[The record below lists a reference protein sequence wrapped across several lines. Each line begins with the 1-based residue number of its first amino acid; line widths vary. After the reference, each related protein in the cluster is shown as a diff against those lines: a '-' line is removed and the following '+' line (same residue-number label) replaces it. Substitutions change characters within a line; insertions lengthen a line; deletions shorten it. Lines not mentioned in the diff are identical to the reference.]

1 MFNELSVACFE
12 NEVPSFVESAMERLY
27 GNIFSS
33 LLEFKV
39 YGWVAGTTSTY
50 VVSENGEIRTL
61 LLFKK
66 QQRKVQVLNEG
77 ICLQED
83 EMRRFSNFIFSK
95 YEDVDAIS
103 FKAIETD
110 MKRLS
115 YPHQRFNHLEDLTLK
130 LPPGRESYLASL
142 GKNTRRNIKRY
153 TERLQKTFPSYQF
166 NVYEAAAIR
175 EEDLR
180 AMIEFNRR
188 RMAGKNIESVIDEEE
203 TRRIITLAKA
213 CGLVGIATID
223 GRIAAGALSF
233 RAGQNYFLNVLAH
246 DPCYDDYWIGFLC
259 CYQTVCEC
267 IERGGDEFHFLWG
280 RYDYKF
286 TLGAVQR
293 DLDNVTVYRSR
304 IRQILHPGLA
314 WTQAKNGYLRQ
325 TKVWLK
331 YGETDLAH
339 QARHVLKRVRDMKRA
354 AGSIV
359 HGRTAT

>member
-1 MFNELSVACFE
+1 MFNELSVACYE
-12 NEVPSFVESAMERLY
+12 NEVPSFVESEMERLY

-33 LLEFKV
+33 LLEFRV

-50 VVSENGEIRTL
+50 VVNENGEIRTL

-77 ICLQED
+77 IRLPEE

-95 YEDVDAIS
+95 YDDVDAIS

-110 MKRLS
+110 LKRLS
-115 YPHQRFNHLEDLTLK
+115 FPHQRFNHLEDITLQ
-130 LPPGRESYLASL
+130 LPESAEAYFASL

-153 TERLQKTFPSYQF
+153 TDRLKKTFPSFEFQ
-166 NVYEAAAIR
+166 VYEAGDIR

-180 AMIEFNRR
+180 AMIEFNRQ
-188 RMAGKNIESVIDEEE
+188 RMAGKNIESVIDESE
-203 TRRIITLAKA
+203 TKRIIALAKA
-213 CGLVGIATID
+213 CGLVGIARID

-246 DPCYDDYWIGFLC
+246 DPRYDDYWVGFLC

-267 IERGGDEFHFLWG
+267 ISRAGKEFHFLWG

-293 DLDNVTVYRSR
+293 DLDNVTIYRSR
-304 IRQILHPGLA
+304 LRQILHPGIA
-314 WTQAKNGYLRQ
+314 WTQAKDGYLRQ
-325 TKVWLK
+325 TKVWVK
-331 YGETDLAH
+331 YGETRLA
-339 QARHVLKRVRDMKRA
+339 QQVRQLIKRVREMKRA
-354 AGSIV
+354 AESFV